1 MLIPVPDKAVMVQKV
16 VTSLSRIHEL
26 GEDLRTQ
33 YVSQTIDSVT
43 LLPESNNIRR
53 NQILTF
59 SNRSD
64 LTKKETKRV
73 VYRKQIRI

>member
-1 MLIPVPDKAVMVQKV
+1 MLITVPDKAVMEQKV

-43 LLPESNNIRR
+43 LLPVSNNIRR
-53 NQILTF
+53 NEILTF

-64 LTKKETKRV
+64 LTKKETQRV
-73 VYRKQIRI
+73 FYRKQIRI